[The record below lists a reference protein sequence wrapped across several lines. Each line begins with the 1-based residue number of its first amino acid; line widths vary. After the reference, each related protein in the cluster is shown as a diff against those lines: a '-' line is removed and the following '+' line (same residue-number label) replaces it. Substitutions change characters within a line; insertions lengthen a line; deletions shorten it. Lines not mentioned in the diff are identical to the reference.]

1 MIIITMVI
9 LIDEMFVKRR
19 GCGWSEQET
28 TTDST
33 SEEGNGIPFFLVGRF
48 LLVWRVSDRL
58 SVCLSD
64 SYFEMFFNIFKLL
77 CEFAGDHSRTLP
89 RGGHTLPRMIMRM
102 VDCRVQW
109 CYCHRHNQL
118 FVKGLHDR
126 TTGLGESAEQAYF
139 ARQSDSLS
147 ISPKPLQEDT
157 SSFLLSSISI
167 ALVGIF
173 YELYIQRERSN
184 SFNVCMHACMHAC
197 IHGHSRNKR
206 AYRCPTKTINAKT
219 LGVIASSI
227 VFFFLHTHVSGW
239 IPCVQHTTTFS

>member
-1 MIIITMVI
+1 
-9 LIDEMFVKRR
+9 
-19 GCGWSEQET
+19 
-28 TTDST
+28 
-33 SEEGNGIPFFLVGRF
+33 
-48 LLVWRVSDRL
+48 
-58 SVCLSD
+58 
-64 SYFEMFFNIFKLL
+64 
-77 CEFAGDHSRTLP
+77 
-89 RGGHTLPRMIMRM
+89 MIMRM

-173 YELYIQRERSN
+173 YELYFQRERSN
-184 SFNVCMHACMHAC
+184 SFNVCMHACMHSWTSPKQARLSVP
-197 IHGHSRNKR
+197 HQNNKR
-206 AYRCPTKTINAKT
+206 QNA
-219 LGVIASSI
+219 GSDSI
-227 VFFFLHTHVSGW
+227 LHCVFFFFYTHTLVGGFHACNTRRLSHDRSTATLSLSTILLTNNKDGQSVCLSVVLDVGL
-239 IPCVQHTTTFS
+239 

>member
-1 MIIITMVI
+1 MA
-9 LIDEMFVKRR
+9 
-19 GCGWSEQET
+19 
-28 TTDST
+28 
-33 SEEGNGIPFFLVGRF
+33 RF
-48 LLVWRVSDRL
+48 GS
-58 SVCLSD
+58 SVCLSVRQLFRNVFQ
-64 SYFEMFFNIFKLL
+64 YFLLL

-184 SFNVCMHACMHAC
+184 SFNVCMHACMHSWTSPKQARLSVP
-197 IHGHSRNKR
+197 HQNNKR
-206 AYRCPTKTINAKT
+206 QNA
-219 LGVIASSI
+219 GSDSI
-227 VFFFLHTHVSGW
+227 LHCVFFLHTHVSGW